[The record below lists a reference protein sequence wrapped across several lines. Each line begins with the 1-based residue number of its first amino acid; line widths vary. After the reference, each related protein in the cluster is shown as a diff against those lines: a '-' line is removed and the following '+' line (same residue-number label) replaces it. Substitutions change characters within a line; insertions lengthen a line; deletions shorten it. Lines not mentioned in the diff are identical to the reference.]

1 MGRRFPTPIIGVPT
15 NQRRYRAVATV
26 AAEPSEPMEWSTFQ
40 ERCRALIRNP
50 DSGDMYSE
58 SYMRRILSTYAEIGV
73 IDRDDDLV
81 KPSPFIDD
89 WFSGELAFEE
99 FLWKCIK
106 RSWVAMGKKPEGIEG
121 LERILHVL
129 ESADE
134 GMSSGDIKSTL
145 ATDYDYEFNNE
156 GIRGYPDL
164 LELLGI
170 VERNDSGNYYLTS
183 EDIVARFKRR
193 FRKAD
198 IFGTLESRLKR
209 EGSTVTPPGRT
220 AKRDLMKYY
229 MYRESGGWN
238 KRRGWFKTFWRDY
251 LKLETREGNTGSE
264 LRRSEQYR
272 SATNRKRDLRQK
284 ILTKFESFESQGLRG
299 LSASVLERIAD
310 AESERQARRI
320 QVSAGSGI
328 SRAELELLSSDS
340 RDSYTFPEDFALY
353 DWQSE
358 AVEAWFDG
366 GDDRDPETGITQVVT
381 GAGKTVMA
389 LEAVRR
395 WLAVNPDD
403 DRVVTVV
410 VPTRVLMR
418 QWLTEFV
425 SKLNVPTEEIGWA
438 GGGHK
443 DDFSDCRVLVSI
455 VNSAVKDDFLQRA
468 LDKAGVPDH
477 LLVADECH
485 RYTGDKFSNIFSY
498 PRTASLGLSATPV
511 SREDERT
518 ESDELLLRELGDIYY
533 NLTYDEGIERG
544 LIPEFTVEYIGFE
557 LAEPERREYETLSR
571 KVSNAVK
578 EIKQQYGHRLHEL
591 PGGFAQQLQIIRN
604 NTDGPTGS
612 IADYFRYTQERRELV
627 ANAVARQAITLQ
639 LLRDAIET
647 DQKTIV
653 FQERIDQLEQLIS
666 PWEHRGVNARTGEL
680 SEDSANYRQRL
691 YNTFDGL
698 EQVDKAI
705 EEMFGR
711 SDYWPVMYHSR
722 HSREVWNDI
731 AMDWFRE
738 DDMANVMLS
747 VKALI
752 EGVDVPSADVGIVR
766 VSSSSIRQRIQT
778 LGRILRTGE
787 NAEQESTLYVLYARD
802 TVDERIFEEYDWKE
816 ELASAKVEHKTWE
829 RDDETNYASGH
840 IRPATEDELPP
851 RPEPEQIPDPDELEI
866 GDQYDGPRGPI
877 KRISVDSQRRLFE
890 KEQNGRRY
898 LKTDGFEEV
907 VDFVHRKKG
916 GGTLIINEHN
926 HMLTILDEGPVFL
939 GTIDDLDELEED
951 EQERSGG
958 LFDAKSGQD
967 SESSS
972 SQSLTDDPGDVDDI
986 FET

>member
-15 NQRRYRAVATV
+15 NERRYRAVGAVV
-26 AAEPSEPMEWSTFQ
+26 ADSSEPIEWSTFQ
-40 ERCRALIRNP
+40 KQCRDLIRNP
-50 DSGDMYSE
+50 ETGDMYSK

-73 IDRDDDLV
+73 VDRNDDLV
-81 KPSPFIDD
+81 EPSPFVED
-89 WFSGELAFEE
+89 WFSGQLAFEE
-99 FLWKCIK
+99 FLWKCVK

-121 LERILHVL
+121 LDRILHVL
-129 ESADE
+129 EGAD
-134 GMSSGDIKSTL
+134 GGKSSGEIRSVL
-145 ATDYDYEFNNE
+145 ASDYDYEFNNE

-164 LELLGI
+164 LELLG
-170 VERNDSGNYYLTS
+170 VVQQDDSGVYHLES
-183 EDIVARFKRR
+183 EDVVARFKRR

-209 EGSTVTPPGRT
+209 EGSTVTPPDYT

-238 KRRGWFKTFWRDY
+238 KRRGWFQTFWRDY
-251 LKLETREGNTGSE
+251 LKSETREGETGSE
-264 LRRSEQYR
+264 LRRSEKYR
-272 SATNRKRDLRQK
+272 SATNRKRSLREE
-284 ILTKFESFESQGLRG
+284 ILTRFESFESQDLRG

-310 AESERQARRI
+310 ADSEQHARHI

-328 SRAELELLSSDS
+328 SEAELELLSSDT
-340 RDSYTFPEDFALY
+340 RDPYTFPQEFALY

-358 AVEAWFDG
+358 AVEAWFN
-366 GDDRDPETGITQVVT
+366 GDKTRDPETGITQVVT

-389 LEAVRR
+389 LETVRR
-395 WLAVNPDD
+395 WLAEDPAD

-425 SKLNVPTEEIGWA
+425 SKLNVPVADLGWA

-443 DDFSDCRVLVSI
+443 NDFSDCRILVSI
-455 VNSAVKDDFLQRA
+455 VNSAVKDDFLKKA
-468 LDKAGVPDH
+468 LTDVSSPEH

-511 SREDERT
+511 SREDDRT
-518 ESDELLLRELGDIYY
+518 ESDKLLLNELGEIYY

-557 LAEPERREYETLSR
+557 LADPERREYEKLSQ

-578 EIKQQYGHRLHEL
+578 DIKQRYGHRLHEL
-591 PGGFAQQLQIIRN
+591 PGGFSQQLQIIRK
-604 NTDGPTGS
+604 NTDGPTGAIS
-612 IADYFRYTQERRELV
+612 DYFRYTQERRELV

-639 LLRDAIET
+639 LLQNAIET

-680 SEDSANYRQRL
+680 ADDADNYRQRL

-705 EEMFGR
+705 EELFGR

-738 DDMANVMLS
+738 DNMANVMLS

-752 EGVDVPSADVGIVR
+752 EGVDVPSADIGIVR

-787 NAEQESTLYVLYARD
+787 DAQQESTLYVLYARD
-802 TVDERIFEEYDWKE
+802 TVDERIFEEYDWKK
-816 ELASAKVEHKTWE
+816 ELASAKIKHKIWQ
-829 RDDETNYASGH
+829 RDDETDYASGH
-840 IRPATEDELPP
+840 IRPAEKGELPP
-851 RPEPEQIPDPDELEI
+851 RPEPEQVPDPDDLDI
-866 GDQYDGPRGPI
+866 GDPYEGPRGPV
-877 KRISVDSQRRLFE
+877 KRISVDSRRQLFE
-890 KEQNGRRY
+890 KTQNGRQY
-898 LKTDGFEEV
+898 LNTEGFEDLI
-907 VDFVHRKKG
+907 DFVHKEKG
-916 GGTLIINEHN
+916 GGTVIINEHN
-926 HMLTILDEGPVFL
+926 HLLTVLDDGPVFL
-939 GTIDDLDELEED
+939 GTIEDLDQLD
-951 EQERSGG
+951 EVDSNSPGLVDPGNSQEA
-958 LFDAKSGQD
+958 DTD
-967 SESSS
+967 S
-972 SQSLTDDPGDVDDI
+972 SQSLTDEPDD
-986 FET
+986 FEDLFGP